1 MGFPMADVFINY
13 VREDRD
19 LATTIATSLASEGL
33 STWWDRKI
41 PVGVDFLEAIEA
53 AMQEAGCILTIWSPR
68 SVDSNWVKAEAEFA
82 LEHNKLLPVAVSPD
96 VKIPLGFRAIQTL
109 FLNTTD
115 PTRNDWLAGLAHDV
129 REFVGRTLHDTATS
143 AALKRTAPIG
153 SEGSVGAASG
163 AQAAHKRAFISY
175 ADADE
180 SIAIDLVKHLE
191 SAGCPCWIAFR
202 DVDPGDDYRASIT
215 RAMDE
220 IAFLVLV
227 YSAHVNTSFDV
238 ATELLLARRRN
249 RRRFVLRTD
258 STEPSGPV
266 EYELAT
272 VQWIDCQADRQA
284 AFERIAQRAAL
295 L

>member
-1 MGFPMADVFINY
+1 MADVFINY
-13 VREDRD
+13 AREDRD
-19 LATTIATSLASEGL
+19 LAATIATSLVSEGL
-33 STWWDRKI
+33 SAWSDLQI
-41 PVGVDFLEAIEA
+41 PVGVDFVEAIET
-53 AMQEAGCILTIWSPR
+53 AMKEAGCILTIWSPR
-68 SVDSNWVKAEAEFA
+68 SVDSNWVRAEAEFA
-82 LEHNKLLPVAVSPD
+82 LKHNKLFPVAVSPD
-96 VKIPLGFRAIQTL
+96 VKIPPGFQAIQTIIL
-109 FLNTTD
+109 DTTD
-115 PTRNDWLAGLAHDV
+115 RTRHDLLPRLAQDV
-129 REFVGRTLHDTATS
+129 RRFVQQTPRHSATPAASRRTGPIGGGASIGATS
-143 AALKRTAPIG
+143 AG
-153 SEGSVGAASG
+153 
-163 AQAAHKRAFISY
+163 QAARRKAFISY

-180 SIAIDLVKHLE
+180 TIAIDLVKHLE

-227 YSAHVNTSFDV
+227 YSSHVNTSFDV

-258 STEPSGPV
+258 NTQPSGPV